1 MTLEQFQEQERRRQA
16 EENTII
22 DPNVQAM
29 LDRQSGGEKAV
40 VSPSNIVG
48 IQREAHEETPPN
60 DNSANILSRLD
71 AACDRKAAQHE
82 LLEQAREESALMGEE
97 LTKEEFM
104 DVLNQNKDVIEGKAP
119 RANST
124 PTREE
129 IDYANSRLGTP
140 TEQDLQALQDHLTL
154 QEQLAAEEAKL
165 DDDAD
170 ELVPE
175 DGQPDSLMMTEEEYE
190 GMEDE
195 EDASGKA
202 PAVRDRT
209 ISSTSVCPPKSDDQL
224 SYEEATKIFETMD
237 ETYYG
242 EDIDYN
248 KELEALDHNTGMSAD
263 DELIR
268 KRNKKLS
275 SLIKEKVKP
284 KTEAFDISSFSI
296 SQRPAAAQIKV
307 PKSSKMDIA
316 DWVLMSSKRPIYM
329 RKFSGSDIERLANG
343 GKGRTKLNRAL
354 DVWTLIYKHI
364 VDPYKPDS
372 VEAWA
377 KCTSF
382 LDIDHIYM
390 AIYRA
395 NFGGQNY
402 IPYTCDACNEV
413 FLTDDMDIMEMCKFE
428 DEEARRTFDSIIGTQ
443 HSKLSR
449 LYSTEVIPVSDDYAF
464 VFREPSIYNII
475 FESAILDE
483 EFVDKF
489 GDMVSFCS
497 YIDNIYY
504 INKEEK
510 ILQPVKTN
518 VYRNKMQK
526 TVQARIIKYSQIM
539 STLTSDQYNTILAYM
554 QNINK
559 GGESLSYQL
568 PEVNCPKCKETIKA
582 RPADAQQLVFT
593 RHQLAALA
601 TS

>member
-1 MTLEQFQEQERRRQA
+1 MTLEQFQEQERQRMR
-16 EENTII
+16 EEATIV
-22 DPNVQAM
+22 DPNAQDM
-29 LDRQSGGEKAV
+29 IDKANSANRKAERRNPV
-40 VSPSNIVG
+40 DPNSIVG
-48 IQREAHEETPPN
+48 IQRTPEDVTPPQ

-71 AACDRKAAQHE
+71 AACERKMTQHD
-82 LLEQAREESALMGEE
+82 LLDQAREESMMAGEE

-104 DVLNQNKDVIEGKAP
+104 DVLDQNKDILEGVSHSSHTQEVATKTSSDLS
-119 RANST
+119 NE
-124 PTREE
+124 TR
-129 IDYANSRLGTP
+129 T
-140 TEQDLQALQDHLTL
+140 LQTQESLSL
-154 QEQLAAEEAKL
+154 QEQLAIEEARL
-165 DDDAD
+165 ESSSDD
-170 ELVPE
+170 E
-175 DGQPDSLMMTEEEYE
+175 DDSPDSLMLS
-190 GMEDE
+190 EDE
-195 EDASGKA
+195 YDAEDENDQASDYTREHRET
-202 PAVRDRT
+202 PQNPVQT
-209 ISSTSVCPPKSDDQL
+209 QTKSDGL
-224 SYEEATKIFETMD
+224 SYEEATKIFESMD
-237 ETYYG
+237 EEHYG
-242 EDIDYN
+242 EDIDYD
-248 KELEALDHNTGMSAD
+248 KELKALED
-263 DELIR
+263 DTTASKKEELI
-268 KRNKKLS
+268 KERNKKLAG
-275 SLIKEKVKP
+275 LIKEKVKP
-284 KTEAFDISSFSI
+284 VTDAFDIRTFSI

-307 PKSSKMDIA
+307 PKSTEMDIA
-316 DWVLMSSKRPIYM
+316 DWVLMSSRRPIYM

-343 GKGRTKLNRAL
+343 GKGRTRLNQAL
-354 DVWTLIYKHI
+354 DTWTLIYNHI

-402 IPYTCDACNEV
+402 IPYTCSACNEV

-428 DEEARRTFDSIIGTQ
+428 DTRAKKVFESIIGTQ
-443 HSKLSR
+443 QSKEASS
-449 LYSTEVIPVSDDYAF
+449 LYATEVIPVSDDYAF

-497 YIDNIYY
+497 YIDSIYY

-518 VYRNKMQK
+518 IYKNKMHK
-526 TVQARIIKYSQIM
+526 TVQARIIKFSQIM

-554 QNINK
+554 QSINK

-568 PEVNCPKCKETIKA
+568 PEVNCPKCKETIPA

>member
-1 MTLEQFQEQERRRQA
+1 MTLEQFQEQERQRMR
-16 EENTII
+16 EEGTIV
-22 DPNVQAM
+22 DPNVQDM
-29 LDRQSGGEKAV
+29 INKTNGVNESNERRAV
-40 VSPSNIVG
+40 DPSNIVG
-48 IQREAHEETPPN
+48 IQRNPEDITPPQ

-71 AACDRKAAQHE
+71 AACERKMTQHD
-82 LLEQAREESALMGEE
+82 LLDQAREESMMAGEE

-104 DVLNQNKDVIEGKAP
+104 DVLDQNKDMLEGASHSHTQKAAP
-119 RANST
+119 RSI
-124 PTREE
+124 PSETRTLQEE
-129 IDYANSRLGTP
+129 ESLS
-140 TEQDLQALQDHLTL
+140 L
-154 QEQLAAEEAKL
+154 QEQLAIEEARL
-165 DDDAD
+165 ESDDD
-170 ELVPE
+170 E
-175 DGQPDSLMMTEEEYE
+175 DDSPDSLMLS
-190 GMEDE
+190 EDE
-195 EDASGKA
+195 YDAEDEDDQTPVHA
-202 PAVRDRT
+202 PEHRETPQNPAQT
-209 ISSTSVCPPKSDDQL
+209 QAKSDGL
-224 SYEEATKIFETMD
+224 SYEDATKIFESIN
-237 ETYYG
+237 EEHYG
-242 EDIDYN
+242 EDIDYD
-248 KELEALDHNTGMSAD
+248 KELKALED
-263 DELIR
+263 DTKSSKEEELI
-268 KRNKKLS
+268 KERNKKLAG
-275 SLIKEKVKP
+275 LIKEKVKP
-284 KTEAFDISSFSI
+284 VTDAFDIRTFSI

-307 PKSSKMDIA
+307 PKSTKMDIA
-316 DWVLMSSKRPIYM
+316 DWVLMSSRRPIYM

-343 GKGRTKLNRAL
+343 GKGRTRLNKAL
-354 DVWTLIYKHI
+354 DTWTLIYNHI

-402 IPYTCDACNEV
+402 IPYTCSACNEV

-428 DEEARRTFDSIIGTQ
+428 DARAKKVFDNIIGTPQ
-443 HSKLSR
+443 SKESSS
-449 LYSTEVIPVSDDYAF
+449 LYATEVIPVSDDYAF

-497 YIDNIYY
+497 YIDSIYY

-518 VYRNKMQK
+518 IYKNKMHK
-526 TVQARIIKYSQIM
+526 TVQARIIKFSQIM

-554 QNINK
+554 QSINK

-568 PEVNCPKCKETIKA
+568 PEVNCPKCKETIPA